1 MKRILI
7 VKDSLLQ
14 GKIVS
19 DSLIDHGFEIN
30 LAVTGEDAIQKIT
43 TKAFDLILTDRVLP
57 DISGVHLIKKI
68 KQLPNTANLLII
80 VLSGVTDKENVI
92 ESLGLGIHDYL
103 TKPYHAKE
111 LMNRINI
118 HLCMQRM

>member
-43 TKAFDLILTDRVLP
+43 TNAFDLILTDKVLS

-68 KQLPNTANLLII
+68 KQLPNTADLFII

-92 ESLGLGIHDYL
+92 ESLGMGIHDYL
-103 TKPYHAKE
+103 AKPYHTKE